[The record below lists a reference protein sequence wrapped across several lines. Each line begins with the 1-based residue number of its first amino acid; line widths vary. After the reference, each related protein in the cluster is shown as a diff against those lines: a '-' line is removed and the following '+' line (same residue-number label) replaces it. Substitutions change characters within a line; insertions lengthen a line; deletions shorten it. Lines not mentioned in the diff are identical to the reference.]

1 MDNFLVSAVKDG
13 KVVYLDYSKG
23 LRDFDMIKALN
34 RGCDVSAV
42 RLPNE
47 GCFSSDVAL
56 ERKKYVQAFRVR
68 CIEKNAVYPSVKA
81 CSVETGIS
89 EKSIYESI
97 RLGIKAKDF
106 SFEYFD

>member
-1 MDNFLVSAVKDG
+1 MDDWLVSVVNGD
-13 KVVYLDYSKG
+13 KVVYLDYSQG
-23 LRDFDMIKALN
+23 LRDFDTIKALY

-42 RLPNE
+42 RLPNG
-47 GCFSSDVAL
+47 GCFSSDVEL
-56 ERKKYVQAFRVR
+56 GRKKYVQALRVR
-68 CIEKNAVYPSVKA
+68 CIETNAVYPSVKA

-97 RLGIKAKDF
+97 RLGIKAKGF